1 MRLQCDVE
9 TSSRLL
15 PSCGLRGRGRGIWSA
30 LTIGARGGGAGSAA
44 AGGAG
49 GGGGDGGDKD
59 GRNAHGQLWLMVCS
73 SKDKAGSRYKLKG
86 NIEQLFTKFVDEG
99 KATVRLKEPPVDL
112 CLSKAS
118 TVGLKGFL
126 SALRLAH
133 QDHNVSSMHI
143 SSLAPARSSDVE
155 KPRERM
161 TVLARADYPLIAGFP
176 SSLQTLQ
183 VSNCRLSRVDS
194 RMLNLRH
201 LCRLD
206 LSHNHVRELTAALSS
221 LGCLAELVLADN
233 HLEAFPSALC
243 SDDSALRRSLR
254 LLDLSRNRLRSLP
267 HNFGRL
273 SELAHLR
280 LDDNRLTAL
289 WRGLGRPNAGVGRLR
304 SLSAARN
311 AVARLPG
318 GFARLRLDV
327 LDLHGNP
334 LEQPRPR
341 DLVAVR
347 LLLPPTLAELAARA
361 AKACRLPYCP
371 ASVPAELCR
380 WLDAAEPCEGCGSFA
395 LDSFV
400 AASLPLDLRCIAT
413 QVVLLDHGGRG
424 QEAPRLVFFC
434 SRACHQRFIL
444 K

>member
-15 PSCGLRGRGRGIWSA
+15 PSCGLRGRGRGIWSV
-30 LTIGARGGGAGSAA
+30 LTIGAR
-44 AGGAG
+44 

-59 GRNAHGQLWLMVCS
+59 GKNAHGQLWLMVCS

-155 KPRERM
+155 KPREHM
-161 TVLARADYPLIAGFP
+161 TVLSRANYPLVAGFP
-176 SSLQTLQ
+176 ISLQRLQ

-194 RMLNLRH
+194 RMLSLRH

-221 LGCLAELVLADN
+221 LGCLAELILADN
-233 HLEAFPSALC
+233 RLEAFPSALC

-254 LLDLSRNRLRSLP
+254 LLDLSRNCLRSLP

-273 SELAHLR
+273 SELAYLR

-289 WRGLGRPNAGVGRLR
+289 WRRLGRPNAGVGRLR

-311 AVARLPG
+311 AIARLPG

-334 LEQPRPR
+334 LEQPRPH

-347 LLLPPTLAELAARA
+347 LLLPPTLAELAARV

-380 WLDAAEPCEGCGSFA
+380 WLDAAEPCEGCGTFT

-400 AASLPLDLRCIAT
+400 ATSLPLDLRCIAI

-434 SRACHQRFIL
+434 SRACHQRLLL
-444 K
+444 KL